1 MPGNVHDSEVINV
14 GIKPYRQCAAGYVNG
29 VYVSIPKVEE
39 LILSIRSRFRFRNKG
54 FRISMLEVMV
64 GWWKNQTVNY
74 RSSIIYYSCKQV
86 GSFV

>member
-1 MPGNVHDSEVINV
+1 M
-14 GIKPYRQCAAGYVNG
+14 GIKPYRQCATGYVNG

-64 GWWKNQTVNY
+64 GWWKTKL
-74 RSSIIYYSCKQV
+74 SITEV
-86 GSFV
+86 ASFIIPANK